1 VVQRITDVERLKKQ
15 ARKMAAGRVLVGEA
29 ADICLD
35 LARSNRYKASIAAGF
50 GSLSEVPQTIGA
62 DRLIWILDGHA
73 ELHSDAGTTIY
84 LSQGESTVLKAGSAF
99 RLVFPQLS
107 IYLRVE
113 DEGSG

>member
-1 VVQRITDVERLKKQ
+1 MPQRITDVERLKNK
-15 ARKMAAGRVLVGEA
+15 ARKMAAGRVLVGEP

-35 LARSNRYKASIAAGF
+35 LAHGGGYRASIAAGY
-50 GSLSEVPQTIGA
+50 GSLSEAAQTVHT

-73 ELHSDAGTTIY
+73 ELHSAAGATTY

-107 IYLRVE
+107 IYLSVE
-113 DEGSG
+113 GKGTG

>member
-1 VVQRITDVERLKKQ
+1 MEQRITEVERLKNK
-15 ARKMAAGRVLVGEA
+15 ARKMAAGRVLAGEP

-35 LARSNRYKASIAAGF
+35 LARSASYRASIAAGY
-50 GSLSEVPQTIGA
+50 GSLTEAAQTIRS

-73 ELHSDAGTTIY
+73 ELHSATGATTY

-113 DEGSG
+113 AEGMD